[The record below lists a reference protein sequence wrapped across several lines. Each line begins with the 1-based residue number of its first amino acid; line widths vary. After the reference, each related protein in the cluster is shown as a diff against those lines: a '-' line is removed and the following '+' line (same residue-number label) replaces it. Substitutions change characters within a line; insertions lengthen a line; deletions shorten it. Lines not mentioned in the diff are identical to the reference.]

1 MQSDVF
7 KDKPDGKKNVI
18 TFIIGSI
25 CWILLASFLF
35 SPHYDH
41 SSFLLLSLKDFF
53 PWFVLID
60 ISSVAVI
67 YKMYYGK
74 SILTELV
81 PETKEKEKE
90 N

>member
-35 SPHYDH
+35 SPQF
-41 SSFLLLSLKDFF
+41 SFLLLKYFF
-53 PWFVLID
+53 PWFVLI
-60 ISSVAVI
+60 
-67 YKMYYGK
+67 
-74 SILTELV
+74 
-81 PETKEKEKE
+81 